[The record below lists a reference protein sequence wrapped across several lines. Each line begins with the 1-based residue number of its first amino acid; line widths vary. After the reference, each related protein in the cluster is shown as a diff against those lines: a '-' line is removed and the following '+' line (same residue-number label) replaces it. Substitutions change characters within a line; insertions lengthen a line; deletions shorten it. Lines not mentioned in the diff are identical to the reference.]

1 MQKHLNNTARYL
13 RDILL
18 VAAGITS
25 ACFGLK
31 SFLMP
36 NDFIDGGVTGIS
48 LLVSRLTGL
57 KLSYL
62 IVAINIP
69 FILLGFKQIGK
80 GFAIKTAI
88 AISLLAISLLVLPFQ
103 PVTHDK
109 LLIAVFGG
117 LFLGAGIGF
126 AMRGG
131 CVIDGTEVLA
141 LYISRNSILTV
152 GNIILVLNILI
163 FGVVAIVLDLVTAM
177 YSILTYLS
185 ASKTIDFVVNG
196 LEQYTG
202 VTIIS
207 ERNEEIK
214 QFIIEK
220 MKRGVTIYKGE
231 GGYGVKKDIDI
242 VYTVVTKLEMSK
254 LQGEIRQI
262 DPDAFVVQQQIAD
275 IKPVITTTIK
285 KEDLPS
291 GIIQLTLF
299 DGENKPVAER
309 LVLAW

>member
-1 MQKHLNNTARYL
+1 MQKHLNNNARYL

-275 IKPVITTTIK
+275 IKGGVVKRTTIH
-285 KEDLPS
+285 
-291 GIIQLTLF
+291 
-299 DGENKPVAER
+299 
-309 LVLAW
+309 

>member
-1 MQKHLNNTARYL
+1 MHTHFRNRNIRFTK
-13 RDILL
+13 DIFLITC
-18 VAAGITS
+18 GIVS

-36 NDFIDGGVTGIS
+36 NGFIDGGVTGIS
-48 LLVSRLTGL
+48 LLVSTLTGL

-69 FILLGFKQIGK
+69 FVILGYKQIGL
-80 GFAIKTAI
+80 GFAIKTSVAI
-88 AISLLAISLLVLPFQ
+88 TALAIMLFAVPFE
-103 PVTHDK
+103 PITHDK
-109 LLIAVFGG
+109 LLIAFFGG
-117 LFLGAGIGF
+117 LFLGGGIGL

-141 LYISRNSILTV
+141 LYISRNSMLTV
-152 GNIILVLNILI
+152 GNIILILNIII
-163 FGVVAIVLDLVTAM
+163 FAFAAYFLNIETAM
-177 YSILTYLS
+177 YAILTYLS
-185 ASKTIDFVVNG
+185 ASNTIDFVVNG

-207 ERNEEIK
+207 DRNEDIK
-214 QFIIEK
+214 LYIIDE

-242 VYTVVTKLEMSK
+242 LYTVVTKLEMSK
-254 LQGEIRQI
+254 LQNEIRQI

-275 IKPVITTTIK
+275 IRGGVVKRQS
-285 KEDLPS
+285 LH
-291 GIIQLTLF
+291 
-299 DGENKPVAER
+299 
-309 LVLAW
+309 

>member
-1 MQKHLNNTARYL
+1 MQKHLNNNARYL
-13 RDILL
+13 RDILM

-275 IKPVITTTIK
+275 IKGGVVKRTTIH
-285 KEDLPS
+285 
-291 GIIQLTLF
+291 
-299 DGENKPVAER
+299 
-309 LVLAW
+309 